1 MARLTLIH
9 HFCRNPDHQK
19 PARDPMDDPS
29 ANPVTLNGKE
39 WAFCP
44 AGAKRDHQWDR
55 IDGLT
60 LDELRE
66 RLRTAH
72 RI

>member
-1 MARLTLIH
+1 MARVTLIH
-9 HFCRNPDHQK
+9 YFCRHPDHQK
-19 PARDPMDDPS
+19 LARDPIDDPA
-29 ANPVTLNGKE
+29 ANPITLYEKE

-44 AGAKRDHQWDR
+44 SGAKQDHQWDR

-60 LDELRE
+60 VDELRE
-66 RLRTAH
+66 RIRTAQ

>member
-9 HFCRNPDHQK
+9 YFCRHPDHQK
-19 PARDPMDDPS
+19 LATDPMTDPA
-29 ANPVTLNGKE
+29 ANPITLNEKE

-44 AGAKRDHQWDR
+44 SGARGGHEWDR
-55 IDGLT
+55 IDGLSV
-60 LDELRE
+60 DELRE
-66 RLRTAH
+66 RLRNSQ